1 MVPIY
6 SQSQKKK
13 KNFPKCI
20 SKENLFKIIFVKRSR
35 QSDGLCWKT
44 LLALS
49 NSSKVHLH
57 YDLKWLLGYRDGLE
71 ECRSL
76 PKWSSYSGRVWDH
89 IQTIPHSTCKRVF
102 LPLIIHHPLDL
113 LQACPIL
120 TTQVS
125 SWKYPTIPLNLNSKC
140 NPEHTRGLFQR
151 TYCASGLSDNQS
163 RRLHWMF
170 ELAFRMRGTQGLR
183 QWQEEQER
191 KVWALSE
198 LAFKQLKRFDNLK
211 ELKLHKEF

>member
-76 PKWSSYSGRVWDH
+76 PK
-89 IQTIPHSTCKRVF
+89 
-102 LPLIIHHPLDL
+102 
-113 LQACPIL
+113 
-120 TTQVS
+120 
-125 SWKYPTIPLNLNSKC
+125 
-140 NPEHTRGLFQR
+140 
-151 TYCASGLSDNQS
+151 
-163 RRLHWMF
+163 
-170 ELAFRMRGTQGLR
+170 
-183 QWQEEQER
+183 
-191 KVWALSE
+191 
-198 LAFKQLKRFDNLK
+198 
-211 ELKLHKEF
+211 